1 MPAFDHDRPGDSR
14 PPDKAVSPGKQS
26 NGKRLAVAAESLY
39 VLNLLLFPVIAF
51 LILLY
56 LFLRY
61 RASAPALA
69 RNHLEQAVG
78 ASLCLGAFFSVLG
91 LLVVVLDSWGVE
103 EVSLWMLVVIV
114 FTIVHATMV
123 LLGVFGLS
131 RAMAGRCYRYPL
143 VGKALPRGCPP

>member
-1 MPAFDHDRPGDSR
+1 MPAYDHNRSPDNKVLPGSD
-14 PPDKAVSPGKQS
+14 PG
-26 NGKRLAVAAESLY
+26 GKRLAVAAESLY

-51 LILLY
+51 TILLY
-56 LFLRY
+56 LFLRH

-78 ASLCLGAFFSVLG
+78 ASLWLGAFFTLLAVL
-91 LLVVVLDSWGVE
+91 VFVLHSQGME
-103 EVSLWMLVVIV
+103 QVSLWVLVVIV

-143 VGKALPRGCPP
+143 VGKALPPGCSS

>member
-1 MPAFDHDRPGDSR
+1 MQVSS
-14 PPDKAVSPGKQS
+14 DKTVLP
-26 NGKRLAVAAESLY
+26 GKRLAVAAESLY

-51 LILLY
+51 TILLY
-56 LFLRY
+56 LFLRH
-61 RASAPALA
+61 RTSAPPLA

-78 ASLCLGAFFSVLG
+78 ASLWLGAFFTLLAV
-91 LLVVVLDSWGVE
+91 LVVMLDGQGIAQ
-103 EVSLWMLVVIV
+103 VSLWMLVVIV

-143 VGKALPRGCPP
+143 VGKALPPGCPP